1 LRKEALR
8 LRRWLRPLWSDRSGQ
23 GTYLLLIPLML
34 IILLLS
40 LAWMAIHSVTVARA
54 TMSGYMQDALQQA
67 GNSAGTILVK
77 QPSGS
82 ANDWVKTVP
91 VASASLQAAF
101 TQDLKGV
108 TQGTPFHKL
117 PWTVSTFTLYTQS
130 EVGAPAPWGFPGNT
144 VSSPGVYAVVAF
156 PWNLPLIG
164 SVTVKA
170 PEWMAANAF
179 TGPDKGWNGGG
190 GS

>member
-1 LRKEALR
+1 MHRFWHR
-8 LRRWLRPLWSDRSGQ
+8 LWSDRSGQ
-23 GTYLLLIPLML
+23 GTYILLIPLML
-34 IILLLS
+34 VILLIT
-40 LAWMAIHSVTVARA
+40 LAWTAIHSVTVARA

-82 ANDWVKTVP
+82 ANEWVKTVP
-91 VASASLQAAF
+91 TAAFSLQAAF
-101 TQDLKGV
+101 TQDLTGV
-108 TQGTPFHKL
+108 TQGTPFQKL
-117 PWTVSTFTLYTQS
+117 PWTVSAFTLYTQN
-130 EVGAPAPWGFPGNT
+130 EVGTAAPWGFPGNT

-164 SVTVKA
+164 SVTVKV

-179 TGPDKGWNGGG
+179 TGPDQGWNGGS

>member
-1 LRKEALR
+1 
-8 LRRWLRPLWSDRSGQ
+8 
-23 GTYLLLIPLML
+23 ML
-34 IILLLS
+34 VILLLS
-40 LAWMAIHSVTVARA
+40 LAWAAIHDVAVTRA
-54 TMSGYMQDALQQA
+54 TMSRYMQDALQQA
-67 GNSAGTILVK
+67 GNSAGTILPV
-77 QPSGS
+77 PSSGS
-82 ANDWVKTVP
+82 ANEWVKTVP
-91 VASASLQAAF
+91 TSASSLQAAF
-101 TQDLKGV
+101 TQDLAGV

-117 PWTVSTFTLYTQS
+117 PWTVSTFTLYTQNQ
-130 EVGAPAPWGFPGNT
+130 VGAPAPWGFPGNT

-179 TGPDKGWNGGG
+179 TGPDKAWNGGS